1 MTFVLRCPACG
12 DDRVHAQWK
21 AYVTQGVRLLEDGSL
36 DYDTWE
42 SEDVDYTDDKEWY
55 VCRSCGEHSESI
67 EHFKTNEE
75 AAC

>member
-1 MTFVLRCPACG
+1 MTVLRCPACE
-12 DDRVHAQWK
+12 DERVHAQWK